1 MSNIVELTVY
11 KNLEIPETT
20 LCNVIVD
27 GLLSCNYSLPKAQ
40 NIAEEVLAGSVFID
54 ERKNLCISKILIL
67 DAIHRFCSRNT
78 DIEIEM
84 FSDSANE
91 VFRILIDNYNT
102 AVI

>member
-1 MSNIVELTVY
+1 MSNIIELTVY
-11 KNLEIPETT
+11 KHLEIPETT

-40 NIAEEVLAGSVFID
+40 NIAEEVLAGSMFVD
-54 ERKNLCISKILIL
+54 KRKNLCITKILVL

-91 VFRILIDNYNT
+91 VFNIMMDDYKT

>member
-11 KNLEIPETT
+11 KHLEIPETT

-40 NIAEEVLAGSVFID
+40 NIAEDILAGNMFID
-54 ERKNLCISKILIL
+54 ERKNLCINKKLIL
-67 DAIHRFCSRNT
+67 NAINRFCSRNT

-91 VFRILIDNYNT
+91 VFNILIDNYKS